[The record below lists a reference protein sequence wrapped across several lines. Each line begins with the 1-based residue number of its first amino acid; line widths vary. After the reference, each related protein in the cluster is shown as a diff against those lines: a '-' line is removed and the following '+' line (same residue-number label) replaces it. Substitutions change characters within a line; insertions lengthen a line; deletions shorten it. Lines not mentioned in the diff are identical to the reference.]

1 MNFYSTQH
9 EKYKSHTIEITKVDM
24 TPTTF
29 AWEMIIRAPSGEEIE
44 LGLGAV
50 IFGTSEGALTE
61 GKILINKRRVNEKT
75 NCTIE
80 V

>member
-9 EKYKSHTIEITKVDM
+9 ITHKSHTIEITKVDM

-29 AWEMIIRAPSGEEIE
+29 AWEMLIRAPSGEEIE

-50 IFGTSEGALTE
+50 IFGTREAALAEGE
-61 GKILINKRRVNEKT
+61 ILINKRQAPT
-75 NCTIE
+75 NQGPRQ
-80 V
+80 

>member
-1 MNFYSTQH
+1 VNFYSTQH

-29 AWEMIIRAPSGEEIE
+29 AWEMLIRAPSGEEIE

-50 IFGTSEGALTE
+50 IFGTREGALTE
-61 GKILINKRRVNEKT
+61 GKILINKRQAEQTKGSQ
-75 NCTIE
+75 
-80 V
+80 